1 MASSPPNDLIFR
13 AIMDWGANRAHY
25 IVGAHTNAGGWE
37 GWAQVELADIFNAA
51 REDSCYANAPN
62 NRCDLLL
69 TPKVQ
74 VLLYSTTR
82 MLDRMR
88 ELPQCSKF
96 QREVEKDLR
105 KINSAEVKARVRQ
118 GGCNVYAIALAMS
131 NEGEVCMEDLGM
143 ERFEMPEM
151 EGRTPFK
158 LWWDRDVHGGYVDH
172 YQVETAPQDVG
183 RGIRESRGVHN
194 AGEAFGY
201 SEEDE
206 DEDEEGDD
214 EEEEDEEY

>member
-51 REDSCYANAPN
+51 REDSCYANAPS

-69 TPKVQ
+69 TPESAGPSVFNYPYVGQ
-74 VLLYSTTR
+74 ECVII
-82 MLDRMR
+82 
-88 ELPQCSKF
+88 ELKCESYHNALSFKK
-96 QREVEKDLR
+96 EVEKDLK

-158 LWWDRDVHGGYVDH
+158 LWWYV
-172 YQVETAPQDVG
+172 
-183 RGIRESRGVHN
+183 REIPR
-194 AGEAFGY
+194 
-201 SEEDE
+201 
-206 DEDEEGDD
+206 
-214 EEEEDEEY
+214 EEERDDYDRMNL